1 MVGAAPTL
9 TPVAWSK
16 GRYDSYVL
24 RPDGSMI
31 GTVHP
36 PGLAWQVNN
45 DELAIPDEMT
55 FISSRN
61 QLCRGRWFV
70 AALLPCPFRRMQTGS
85 FSCQLILVMGVKAT
99 VGKSLMKR
107 ELHIYYYKMRSD
119 LCDSAISDLCRTNP
133 SKKKFITNLFES
145 SLSMGSEE
153 TTLSIRLL
161 NQISGPSLVG
171 WNLSDSTTVVDGVR
185 YHECRLGPDQW
196 LDRGQINKDSEYG
209 IQLTNTHHF
218 MWQPHPQHLRINCND
233 DVANITGTK
242 TVSQFSG
249 SDVLYHLYYQEEK
262 LW

>member
-1 MVGAAPTL
+1 MIGAAPTL

-55 FISSRN
+55 FLSSRN

-70 AALLPCPFRRMQTGS
+70 AALLPCPFRCMQTGS
-85 FSCQLILVMGVKAT
+85 SYSCQVILVMGVKVI

-107 ELHIYYYKMRSD
+107 EVNIYYYKMRRD
-119 LCDSAISDLCRTNP
+119 LSDSAISELFRTNP
-133 SKKKFITNLFES
+133 SKKQFVTSLFES

-153 TTLSIRLL
+153 TTLSICCL
-161 NQISGPSLVG
+161 NQIME
-171 WNLSDSTTVVDGVR
+171 TT
-185 YHECRLGPDQW
+185 
-196 LDRGQINKDSEYG
+196 N
-209 IQLTNTHHF
+209 
-218 MWQPHPQHLRINCND
+218 
-233 DVANITGTK
+233 
-242 TVSQFSG
+242 
-249 SDVLYHLYYQEEK
+249 
-262 LW
+262 